1 MNIAELVQ
9 NQKQFLIEYL
19 EPKVVVLANTLSDIL
34 DQPDSID
41 DALALFTEANEF
53 INLSYVLNASCY
65 QVSSNV
71 TKRQIKTQYRGQ
83 DLSARPFLKDIDSKH
98 CYLTESYL
106 SLASLKPC
114 ISLVFSLIN
123 NDELVGILVLDLD
136 LIKLPLLVSN
146 FANEDLRQIKG
157 DVAIRSGLFNQVRK
171 TSVLDTHIKEVHQ
184 KTEIL
189 MTQFGVFHIK
199 LHYSASRVTIWQY
212 TDPYKYIV
220 MSIDELLNSD
230 TYLLFPEVEYPHEA
244 IVAKAHIGKLLHN
257 FKYLRFMDEHMYLR
271 AGSINIMNA
280 TIGVNFSCDGYH
292 YIPSKEFLNNFDK
305 LYA

>member
-1 MNIAELVQ
+1 MNITDLVQ

-19 EPKVVVLANTLSDIL
+19 EPKVVLLANTLTDIL
-34 DQPDSID
+34 DQPDAID
-41 DALALFTEANEF
+41 NTLAIFTEDNEF
-53 INLSYVLNASCY
+53 INLSYVLDASCY

-83 DLSARPFLKDIDSKH
+83 DLSARPFLKNLDTKR

-114 ISLVFSLIN
+114 ISLVFSLTE
-123 NDELVGILVLDLD
+123 NDALSGVLVLDLD

-146 FANEDLRQIKG
+146 FANDDLRQIKG
-157 DVAIRSGLFNQVRK
+157 DASIRSGLFNQVRK
-171 TSVLDTHIKEVHQ
+171 TSLLDTHIKEVHE
-184 KTEIL
+184 KTESLI
-189 MTQFGVFHIK
+189 TRFGVFHIK

-212 TDPYKYIV
+212 KDPYKYIV

-244 IVAKAHIGKLLHN
+244 VVAKEHIGKLLHN
-257 FKYLRFMDEHMYLR
+257 FKYLRFMDENMYLR

-292 YIPSKEFLNNFDK
+292 YIPSEEFLNNFDK